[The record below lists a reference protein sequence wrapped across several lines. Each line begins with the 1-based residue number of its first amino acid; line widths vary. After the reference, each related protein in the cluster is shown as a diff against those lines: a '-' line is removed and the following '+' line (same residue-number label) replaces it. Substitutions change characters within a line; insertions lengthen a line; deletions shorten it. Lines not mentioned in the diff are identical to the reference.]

1 VISTMR
7 LFFILF
13 FIPILL
19 FSRENPFFPVDSSQD
34 IPLTS
39 NQVEKTEP
47 LKRATMTLPSTA
59 RILESVTVEY
69 KNLDGSI
76 ATKKIELGNAIDWH
90 LPLFIS
96 QNYGASPE
104 LPKLSKKVKKNKHAN
119 TKVLYKNIASLPF
132 ISFYAAGKKLKVVTK
147 DKMLRSF
154 LLVKPHRIVC
164 DFKRE
169 TDIRSYVKSLKKP
182 FLFKKVRVG
191 THKGYYRVVIE
202 LDGYYQY
209 KITKIKEGYLFDLL

>member
-1 VISTMR
+1 MIR
-7 LFFILF
+7 LFLA
-13 FIPILL
+13 LL
-19 FSRENPFFPVDSSQD
+19 FLPLFLFARENPFFPIDTAEN

-39 NQVEKTEP
+39 SKIEKAPP
-47 LKRATMTLPSTA
+47 LKRATLTFPSTA

-76 ATKKIELGNAIDWH
+76 ATKKIQLHNAVDWH

-96 QNYGASPE
+96 QSYYEPSTEGKQSVI
-104 LPKLSKKVKKNKHAN
+104 VKKKKRPAP
-119 TKVLYKNIASLPF
+119 KKAQYKKIVSLNF
-132 ISFYAAGKKLKVVTK
+132 ITFYAYGKKLNVVTK
-147 DKMLRSF
+147 EKLLRDF
-154 LLVKPHRIVC
+154 LLTKPHRIVC

-169 TDIRSYVKSLKKP
+169 TDIGSYVKSIKHS
-182 FLFKKVRVG
+182 LFKKIRVG

-209 KITKIKEGYLFDLL
+209 KVKKTSSGYLFTLL

>member
-1 VISTMR
+1 MR
-7 LFFILF
+7 LFFLLF
-13 FIPILL
+13 FIPLML
-19 FSRENPFFPVDSSQD
+19 FSRENPFFPVDASHD
-34 IPLTS
+34 IPFTS
-39 NQVEKTEP
+39 NQTQQIPP
-47 LKRATMTLPSTA
+47 LKRASMKLPSTA
-59 RILESVTVEY
+59 RTVESIVVNY

-76 ATKKIELGNAIDWH
+76 ATKKIELHNSIDWH

-104 LPKLSKKVKKNKHAN
+104 LPAVVKKVNKK
-119 TKVLYKNIASLPF
+119 TEVYKKIASLPF
-132 ISFYAAGKKLKVVTK
+132 IKFYVAGKKLKIITN
-147 DKMLRSF
+147 DKLLRHF

-169 TDIRSYVKSLKKP
+169 TDIRSYVKNIKKP
-182 FLFKKVRVG
+182 FLFKQIRVG

-209 KITKIKEGYLFDLL
+209 KLTKLQKVYIFTLL

>member
-1 VISTMR
+1 MIR
-7 LFFILF
+7 LFLS
-13 FIPILL
+13 LL
-19 FSRENPFFPVDSSQD
+19 FLPLFLLARENPFFPVDNAED

-39 NQVEKTEP
+39 NKIEKAPP
-47 LKRATMTLPSTA
+47 LKRATLTFPSTA

-76 ATKKIELGNAIDWH
+76 ATKKIQLHNAVDWH

-96 QNYGASPE
+96 QSYATSDTE
-104 LPKLSKKVKKNKHAN
+104 TKRYSQTKKRKTAPKKAVYKK
-119 TKVLYKNIASLPF
+119 IASLPF
-132 ISFYAAGKKLKVVTK
+132 ITFYAEHKKLKVVTK
-147 DKMLRSF
+147 DKLLRDF

-164 DFKRE
+164 DFKRD
-169 TDIRSYVKSLKKP
+169 TDIRSYVKSVGKGSY
-182 FLFKKVRVG
+182 FKKIRVG

-209 KITKIKEGYLFDLL
+209 RVKKTASGYIFTLL

>member
-1 VISTMR
+1 MIR
-7 LFFILF
+7 FFLA
-13 FIPILL
+13 LL
-19 FSRENPFFPVDSSQD
+19 FPLFLFARENPFFPIDTTEN

-39 NQVEKTEP
+39 NKVKKVPP
-47 LKRATMTLPSTA
+47 LKRVALIFPSTT
-59 RILESVTVEY
+59 RILENITVEY

-76 ATKKIELGNAIDWH
+76 ATKKIQLHNAVDWH

-96 QNYGASPE
+96 QSYYE
-104 LPKLSKKVKKNKHAN
+104 LSTKGKQSVTAKKKKNAPKKAR
-119 TKVLYKNIASLPF
+119 YKKIASLNF
-132 ISFYAAGKKLKVVTK
+132 ITFYAYGKKLNVITK
-147 DKMLRSF
+147 DKLLRDF

-169 TDIRSYVKSLKKP
+169 TNIGSYVKSIKHS
-182 FLFKKVRVG
+182 LFKKIKVG

-209 KITKIKEGYLFDLL
+209 KIKKTSSGYFFTLL

>member
-1 VISTMR
+1 MR
-7 LFFILF
+7 LFFLLF
-13 FIPILL
+13 FIPLML
-19 FSRENPFFPVDSSQD
+19 FSRENPFFPVDASQD
-34 IPLTS
+34 IPITS
-39 NQVEKTEP
+39 NQNKSIPP
-47 LKRATMTLPSTA
+47 LKRATLQLPSTA
-59 RILESVTVEY
+59 RTIESVTVSY
-69 KNLDGSI
+69 TNLDGSV
-76 ATKKIELGNAIDWH
+76 ASKTIELHNSIDWH

-104 LPKLSKKVKKNKHAN
+104 LPKRSKKVVYKK
-119 TKVLYKNIASLPF
+119 IASLPF
-132 ISFYAAGKKLKVVTK
+132 IAFYAAGKKLKVVTK

-209 KITKIKEGYLFDLL
+209 KVTKIKEGYLFDLL

>member
-1 VISTMR
+1 M
-7 LFFILF
+7 
-13 FIPILL
+13 
-19 FSRENPFFPVDSSQD
+19 
-34 IPLTS
+34 TS
-39 NQVEKTEP
+39 NQTQQIPP

-59 RILESVTVEY
+59 RTIESVTVAY

-76 ATKKIELGNAIDWH
+76 ATKKIELHNSIDWH

-96 QNYGASPE
+96 QNYGSSPE
-104 LPKLSKKVKKNKHAN
+104 IPKKSAAKEKY
-119 TKVLYKNIASLPF
+119 TKIASLAF
-132 ISFYAAGKKLKVVTK
+132 IQFYADAKKLKIITK

-169 TDIRSYVKSLKKP
+169 TDMRSYVKNIKKP
-182 FLFKKVRVG
+182 SLFKKIRVG
-191 THKGYYRVVIE
+191 AHKGYYRVVIE

-209 KITKIKEGYLFDLL
+209 EAEQIKKGYLFMLL

>member
-1 VISTMR
+1 MIR
-7 LFFILF
+7 FFLA
-13 FIPILL
+13 LL
-19 FSRENPFFPVDSSQD
+19 FPLFLFARENPFFPIDTAEN

-39 NQVEKTEP
+39 SKIEKVPP
-47 LKRATMTLPSTA
+47 LKRAALTFPSTA
-59 RILESVTVEY
+59 RILENITVEY

-76 ATKKIELGNAIDWH
+76 ATKKIQLHNTVDWH

-96 QNYGASPE
+96 QSYYE
-104 LPKLSKKVKKNKHAN
+104 LSTKGKQSFTAKKKKNAPKKAR
-119 TKVLYKNIASLPF
+119 YKKIVSLNF
-132 ISFYAAGKKLKVVTK
+132 ITFYAYGKKLNVITK
-147 DKMLRSF
+147 DKLLRDF

-169 TDIRSYVKSLKKP
+169 TNIGSYVKSIKHS
-182 FLFKKVRVG
+182 LFKKIKVG

-209 KITKIKEGYLFDLL
+209 KIQKTSSGYFFTLL

>member
-1 VISTMR
+1 MR
-7 LFFILF
+7 LFLLLF
-13 FIPILL
+13 FIPMML
-19 FSRENPFFPVDSSQD
+19 FCRENPFFPVDATQD
-34 IPLTS
+34 ILLTS
-39 NQVEKTEP
+39 NQDRSIP
-47 LKRATMTLPSTA
+47 LLKRATMKLPSTA
-59 RILESVTVEY
+59 RTIESVTVKY

-76 ATKKIELGNAIDWH
+76 AIKTIELHNSIDWH

-104 LPKLSKKVKKNKHAN
+104 IPKVCKKVSYKK
-119 TKVLYKNIASLPF
+119 IASLPF
-132 ISFYAAGKKLKVVTK
+132 IEFYAAGKKLKIVTK

-164 DFKRE
+164 DFKRQ
-169 TDIRSYVKSLKKP
+169 TDIGSYIKNVKKP
-182 FLFKKVRVG
+182 FLFKKIRVG

-209 KITKIKEGYLFDLL
+209 KVIRIKEGYLFSLL

>member
-1 VISTMR
+1 MR
-7 LFFILF
+7 LFFLLF
-13 FIPILL
+13 FIPIVL
-19 FSRENPFFPVDSSQD
+19 FSRENPFFPVDSAKET
-34 IPLTS
+34 PLTT
-39 NQVEKTEP
+39 NQIQTIPP
-47 LKRATMTLPSTA
+47 LKRATIQLPSTA
-59 RILESVTVEY
+59 RTVESITVLY

-76 ATKKIELGNAIDWH
+76 AKKTIELHNSIDWH

-104 LPKLSKKVKKNKHAN
+104 MPKVCKNIRYKK
-119 TKVLYKNIASLPF
+119 IASLPF
-132 ISFYAAGKKLKVVTK
+132 VGFYAAGKKLKIVTK

-164 DFKRE
+164 DFKRQ
-169 TDIRSYVKSLKKP
+169 TDIGSYIKNVKKP
-182 FLFKKVRVG
+182 FLFKKIRVG

-209 KITKIKEGYLFDLL
+209 KVIRIKKGYLFSLL